1 MKRDRKLERV
11 LSIVSLSISQFMM
24 YGIGKNE
31 EGPTY
36 LPWIA
41 VLLSVTA
48 IVCAG
53 ILE

>member
-1 MKRDRKLERV
+1 MKRDRRLERI

-24 YGIGKNE
+24 YGIGKNTE
-31 EGPTY
+31 SPSY
-36 LPWIA
+36 LLWIT